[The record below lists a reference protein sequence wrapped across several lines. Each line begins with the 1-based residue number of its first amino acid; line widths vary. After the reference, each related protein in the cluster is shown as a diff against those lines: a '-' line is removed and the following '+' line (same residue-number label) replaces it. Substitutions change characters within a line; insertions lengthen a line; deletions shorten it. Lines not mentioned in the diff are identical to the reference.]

1 MIEIIWEWI
10 EARNLFLVFLGLP
23 QGRHNVHRFCTREE
37 VFCVARRNNL
47 AESGF
52 SENVRVPDL
61 AE

>member
-1 MIEIIWEWI
+1 MRHEDGF
-10 EARNLFLVFLGLP
+10 RRGNLFLVFLGLP
-23 QGRHNVHRFCTREE
+23 QGRHIVHRFCTRGE
-37 VFCVARRNNL
+37 VFCVARRNKV